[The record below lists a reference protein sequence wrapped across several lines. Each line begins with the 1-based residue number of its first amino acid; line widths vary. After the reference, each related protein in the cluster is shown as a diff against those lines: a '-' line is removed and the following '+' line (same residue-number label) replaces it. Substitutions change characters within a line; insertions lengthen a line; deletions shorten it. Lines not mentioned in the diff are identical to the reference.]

1 MSDIC
6 EYNKKCTEEVSAYG
20 TISAA
25 TVADKEEIL
34 ALYRTMLYGAAD
46 WSEDYPNEETID
58 FDISRASLFAMRNE
72 AGEIISVISI
82 DQDEEVEALDCWDRA
97 LAPGGELSRLC
108 VRKDMHNH
116 GIARE
121 MMKYAFEE
129 LKRRG
134 KKSVHILVKTGH
146 VVAFASYSKLGFK
159 RVGECNLFGK
169 DFVCMELE
177 F

>member
-1 MSDIC
+1 M
-6 EYNKKCTEEVSAYG
+6 NG
-20 TISAA
+20 TIVHA
-25 TVADKEEIL
+25 TAEDKEEIL

-46 WSEDYPNEETID
+46 WSEDYPNEETIE
-58 FDISRASLFAMRNE
+58 FDLSRDSLFAMKND

-82 DQDEEVEALDCWDRA
+82 DQDAEVEALECWGRD

-108 VRKDMHNH
+108 VRKDMHNK

-121 MMKYAFEE
+121 MMRYAFEE

-134 KKSVHILVKTGH
+134 NKSVHILVKTGH
-146 VVAFASYSKLGFK
+146 VVAFASYNKLGFSQ
-159 RVGECNLFGK
+159 VGTCNLFGK
-169 DFVCMELE
+169 DFVCLEREL